1 MGMDALWLKKARQN
15 SPIRSNLDLK
25 ETMVGLSGMSRPNE
39 DCECVQARTLY
50 LFVCGKEHRKDV
62 VEGGDDNEERGVQAG
77 QQPRQFPGVGSCE
90 HREQL
95 HTFFQS

>member
-1 MGMDALWLKKARQN
+1 
-15 SPIRSNLDLK
+15 
-25 ETMVGLSGMSRPNE
+25 MVGLSGMSWPNE
-39 DCECVQARTLY
+39 DCARGLSTS
-50 LFVCGKEHRKDV
+50 FVCGKEHRKDV